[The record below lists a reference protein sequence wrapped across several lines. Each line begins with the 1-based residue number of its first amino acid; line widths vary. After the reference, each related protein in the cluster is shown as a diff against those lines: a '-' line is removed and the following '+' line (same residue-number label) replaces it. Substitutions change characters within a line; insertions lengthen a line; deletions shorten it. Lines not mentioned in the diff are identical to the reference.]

1 MNIQL
6 SISLLASDRPS
17 ALERCLDSLTPLLLR
32 VPSELIIVHTGTDSK
47 VSELAHRY
55 TDLVLPFTWCND
67 FSAARNTGIKAA
79 KGEWFLYIDDDEWFE
94 DVSEIYEFFES
105 GESRKYGMA
114 CYRQRNYPD
123 WSGTCY
129 TDSQVMRMVR
139 MVPGIHFQNPIHEEP
154 TPLSP
159 PCKYFDT
166 FVHHYGYVRFSGYSK
181 TSRNLMLLKEDVKK
195 RPAYIKNYIQLVQ
208 EYAIE
213 ENWKEAENNCRKG
226 LELCK
231 SRITAA
237 GSYWDWLQAELI
249 ELLYMS
255 GNYPGA
261 EKTAC
266 TILQNDSPRE
276 LAAADIYATLILV
289 ASKGRD
295 SEKILHFG
303 LKFEE
308 ILSYIEQTPKIWT
321 EQNYGSLSVE
331 KISNPKRLCRL
342 RMLCLK
348 AALDQEDQKN
358 ATFFFSHLPWDS
370 KDLIESLYSD
380 FERLDSNF
388 HTQYA
393 VLLKTGSSSVSYQS
407 FYNVIHGT
415 SNSKERERLLIKYI
429 AESKSDDLRKQAL
442 KEMIL
447 SGTELNET
455 VNLLDLDTWRQYLA
469 DTVKN
474 LSDMEAQKAW
484 RASNGLN
491 EDYLLYQLVLK
502 KELLGRSLHHGYYT
516 GEKLMKTL
524 SEYAETILSFYKMQY
539 RDEMFRQEN
548 QNFLPRSC
556 RFACLL
562 SEAIQK
568 IEHMEYEKAV
578 HLLHSALLLNLEM
591 TGVISEVVR
600 EISGK
605 IKNPMLNT
613 SAEFQMLAKQM
624 KAALKTMLINKQ
636 YQDAQPI
643 VTQLL
648 QLLPEDLELLRI
660 KQKIGREL
668 CNESSDRVSATLIS
682 NKTKGQ

>member
-6 SISLLASDRPS
+6 SISLLASDRPA
-17 ALERCLDSLTPLLLR
+17 ALERCLDSLTPLLIR
-32 VPSELIIVHTGTDSK
+32 VPSELIIVRTGTDSK

-55 TDLVLPFTWCND
+55 TDLVHPFTWCND

-79 KGEWFLYIDDDEWFE
+79 KGDWFLYIDDDEWFE
-94 DVSEIYEFFES
+94 DVSEICEFFES
-105 GESRKYGMA
+105 GESPKYGMA

-154 TPLSP
+154 TPLSQ
-159 PCKYFDT
+159 PCKYFDA
-166 FVHHYGYVRFSGYSK
+166 FVHHYGYVRFHGYCK
-181 TSRNLMLLKEDVKK
+181 TFRNLTLLKEDVKR
-195 RPAYIKNYIQLVQ
+195 RPTYIKNYVQLVQ
-208 EYAIE
+208 EYTIE
-213 ENWKEAENNCRKG
+213 ENWKEAEKNCRKG

-231 SRITAA
+231 DRIAAA
-237 GSYWDWLQAELI
+237 GSYRNWLQAELV

-261 EKTAC
+261 EKAAR
-266 TILQNDSPRE
+266 TILRNDSPCE
-276 LAAADIYATLILV
+276 LTAADIYATLILTV
-289 ASKGRD
+289 SKVRD
-295 SEKILHFG
+295 SEKTLRFG
-303 LKFEE
+303 VKFEE

-331 KISNPKRLCRL
+331 KISNPKRLCKL
-342 RMLCLK
+342 RMLCLE
-348 AALDQEDQKN
+348 AALEQANLEH
-358 ATFFFSHLPWDS
+358 AAFFFSRLPWDNR
-370 KDLIESLYSD
+370 DIIERLYSD
-380 FERLDSNF
+380 FERLDSVF
-388 HTQYA
+388 HTQFTA
-393 VLLKTGSSSVSYQS
+393 LLKNSSLSAPYQG
-407 FYNVIHGT
+407 FYDAIYGKMD
-415 SNSKERERLLIKYI
+415 SKKRKQRLLRYI
-429 AESKSDDLRKQAL
+429 AESKSDDLRKPVL

-447 SGTELNET
+447 SGTELNEI
-455 VNLLDLDTWRQYLA
+455 VNMLDLDTWRQYLA

-474 LSDMEAQKAW
+474 LSDSEAQKAW
-484 RASNGLN
+484 RTSNGLN
-491 EDYLLYQLVLK
+491 EEYLLYHLVLK
-502 KELLGRSLHHGYYT
+502 KELLGRSLRRGYYT

-524 SEYAETILSFYKMQY
+524 SEYTETILLFYKMQY

-556 RFACLL
+556 RFAFLL

-568 IEHMEYEKAV
+568 MEHMEYEKAV
-578 HLLHSALLLNLEM
+578 HLLHSALFLDPEM

-600 EISGK
+600 EISGRT
-605 IKNPMLNT
+605 KNPMLNT
-613 SAEFQMLAKQM
+613 GTEFQMLAKQM
-624 KAALKTMLINKQ
+624 KAALKKMLKNKQ

-660 KQKIGREL
+660 RQK
-668 CNESSDRVSATLIS
+668 LIRS
-682 NKTKGQ
+682 ME

>member
-6 SISLLASDRPS
+6 SISLLASDRPA
-17 ALERCLDSLTPLLLR
+17 ALERCLDSLTPLLIR
-32 VPSELIIVHTGTDSK
+32 VPSELIIVRTGTDSK

-55 TDLVLPFTWCND
+55 TDLVHPFTWCND

-94 DVSEIYEFFES
+94 DVSEICEFFES

-154 TPLSP
+154 TPLSQ
-159 PCKYFDT
+159 PCKYFDA
-166 FVHHYGYVRFSGYSK
+166 FVHHYGYVRFHGYCK
-181 TSRNLMLLKEDVKK
+181 TFRNLTLLKEDVKR
-195 RPAYIKNYIQLVQ
+195 RPTYIKNYIQLVQ

-237 GSYWDWLQAELI
+237 GSYRDWLQAELI

-255 GNYPGA
+255 GNYLRA

-276 LAAADIYATLILV
+276 LATADIYATLILTV
-289 ASKGRD
+289 SKGRD
-295 SEKILHFG
+295 FEKTLRFG

-331 KISNPKRLCRL
+331 KINNPKRLCKL
-342 RMLCLK
+342 RMLCLE
-348 AALDQEDQKN
+348 AALDQADQKH
-358 ATFFFSHLPWDS
+358 AAVFFSRLPWDNR
-370 KDLIESLYSD
+370 DMIERLYSD
-380 FERLDSNF
+380 FERLDSCF
-388 HTQYA
+388 HTQFSA
-393 VLLKTGSSSVSYQS
+393 LLKSSSSSEAYQE
-407 FYNVIHGT
+407 FYDVVHGKVD
-415 SNSKERERLLIKYI
+415 SNERKWRLFRYF
-429 AESKSDDLRKQAL
+429 AESKSDDLRKQVL

-447 SGTELNET
+447 SGTELNEI
-455 VNLLDLDTWRQYLA
+455 VNMLDLDTWCQYLTE
-469 DTVKN
+469 TVKN
-474 LSDMEAQKAW
+474 LSDSEAQKAW
-484 RASNGLN
+484 TASNGLN
-491 EDYLLYQLVLK
+491 EEYLLYQLILK

-516 GEKLMKTL
+516 GKKLLKTL

-548 QNFLPRSC
+548 QHFLPRSC

-568 IEHMEYEKAV
+568 MEYMEYEKAI
-578 HLLHSALLLNLEM
+578 HLLHSALLLNSEM

-613 SAEFQMLAKQM
+613 GDEFQMLAKQM
-624 KAALKTMLINKQ
+624 KAALKTMLKNKQ

-648 QLLPEDLELLRI
+648 QLLPGDLELLRI

-668 CNESSDRVSATLIS
+668 CN
-682 NKTKGQ
+682 